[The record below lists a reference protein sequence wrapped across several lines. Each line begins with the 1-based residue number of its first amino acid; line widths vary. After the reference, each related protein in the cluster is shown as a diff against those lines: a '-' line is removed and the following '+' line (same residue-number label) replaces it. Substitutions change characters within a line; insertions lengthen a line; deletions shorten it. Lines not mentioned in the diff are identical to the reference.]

1 MRINTNIAAL
11 NAYRNLTQT
20 DNKLNKS
27 LERLSSGLRINR
39 ASDDAAGLAI
49 SEKMRGQIRGL
60 NQAIRNAQDGISLI
74 QTAEGALNESHAI
87 LQRMRELAVQAANDT
102 LTANDRMEIQ
112 KEIDQLITELDR
124 IGNTTEFNTKKL
136 LDGTTS
142 ALSSTDKLSTQVF
155 MRDGLRV
162 VDQFGQKAV
171 GGGNYKLEIKATAG
185 TNQVQMTD
193 IMKAKLEEN
202 VQEIAGTSGGLR
214 AVMSYAID
222 TATYSA
228 GITIVLSTSA
238 NRTAST
244 NTTWNAANDTM
255 YVNLQ
260 LSSSAGGTVI
270 ATVQDIYDALK
281 ANTASMTLADGTT
294 TIAFNELFGFDLQ
307 DGILAAATG
316 STKFEEVGWF
326 IGDIAKM
333 STEINQIDRFWDKS
347 GNFLVEDPQ
356 TITLIQGDGRKAY
369 VTIFGTDT
377 IEDIMNKLNTA
388 IAKDLGQGKLVDDA
402 SNFVKYVERAS
413 TTEDFYTVEG
423 TFVIQ
428 SAIAGKPGVI
438 NFIGDEALINA
449 LSLTTTQTP
458 TENKFSV
465 TVKDVHD
472 SNKVIASNV
481 SISGNMLVGVV
492 HQNVD
497 VRFDN
502 NTGIKV
508 TSTGGF
514 TFDLKALTAAQTTYV
529 HLADNTSV
537 FHIGANPLQD
547 VAAAIGDM
555 RAAALGVDNVL
566 VTSRDLANRA
576 ITQIDKAIGRVS
588 TERSKMGALQNRL
601 EHTIAN
607 LSVASENL
615 TAAESRVRDLDM
627 AAEMMAFTKNQIMMQ
642 AGTAMLAQANMKP
655 QAVLQ
660 LLG

>member
-1 MRINTNIAAL
+1 MRINTNISAL

-49 SEKMRGQIRGL
+49 SEKMRSQIRGL
-60 NQAIRNAQDGISLI
+60 NQAVRNAQDGISFI
-74 QTAEGALNESHAI
+74 QTAEGALSESHAI

-102 LTANDRMEIQ
+102 YTANDRMEIQ

-171 GGGNYKLEIKATAG
+171 GGGNYKLEIAATPG
-185 TNQVQMTD
+185 LNQVQKTD
-193 IMKAKLEEN
+193 IMKAKHESN
-202 VQEIAGTSGGLR
+202 VQEINNTGGGLR
-214 AVMSYAID
+214 AVLSHAID
-222 TATYSA
+222 TTVANFSA
-228 GITIVLSTSA
+228 GITIRLTATGAATTTAALASA
-238 NRTAST
+238 TVTVRLAMT
-244 NTTWNAANDTM
+244 
-255 YVNLQ
+255 
-260 LSSSAGGTVI
+260 SAGGTVT
-270 ATVQDIYDALK
+270 ATVQNVYDALK
-281 ANTASMTLADGTT
+281 AVTASITLAGGS
-294 TIAFNELFGFDLQ
+294 TIAFNQLIGLELR
-307 DGILAAATG
+307 DGTLLAAAG
-316 STKFEEVGWF
+316 SNTFTDVGWF
-326 IGDIAKM
+326 IGDIAKA
-333 STEINQIDRFWDKS
+333 STEINQIDRFWDAN
-347 GNFLVEDPQ
+347 GNFLVDDPQ
-356 TITLIQGDGRKAY
+356 TITLVQGDGSKAY

-377 IEDIMNKLNTA
+377 IENIMNKLNTA

-413 TTEDFYTVEG
+413 ASENFYKVEG

-428 SAIAGKPGVI
+428 SAVAGKPGVI
-438 NFIGDEALINA
+438 NFIGDESLINA
-449 LSLTTTQTP
+449 LSLTTIQTP

-465 TVKDVHD
+465 NVTDAHD
-472 SNKVIASNV
+472 DSKVIASGVN
-481 SISGNMLVGVV
+481 ISGNMLVGVV
-492 HQNVD
+492 HKNVD

-514 TFDLKALTAAQTTYV
+514 TFNLSALTAAQTTYV
-529 HLADNTSV
+529 HLADNTNV
-537 FHIGANPLQD
+537 FQIGANPLQD

-576 ITQIDKAIGRVS
+576 ITQIDNAIGRVS
-588 TERSKMGALQNRL
+588 TERSKLGALQNRL

-607 LSVASENL
+607 LSVAAENL
-615 TAAESRVRDLDM
+615 TAAESRIRDLDM
-627 AAEMMAFTKNQIMMQ
+627 AAEMMSFTKNQIMMQ

-655 QAVLQ
+655 QVVLQ